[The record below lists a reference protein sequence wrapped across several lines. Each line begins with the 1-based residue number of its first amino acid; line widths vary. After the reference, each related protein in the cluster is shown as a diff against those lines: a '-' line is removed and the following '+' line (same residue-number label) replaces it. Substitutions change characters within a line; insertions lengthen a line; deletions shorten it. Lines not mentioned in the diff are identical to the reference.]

1 MGTLGRS
8 RQSAFGVGVC
18 VASSYIL
25 WERQV
30 SYQRHLIAG
39 VGIQANSFEVAE
51 FEFILVLYTTALA

>member
-8 RQSAFGVGVC
+8 RQAAVAVG

-39 VGIQANSFEVAE
+39 VGIQANSFEVAV
-51 FEFILVLYTTALA
+51 FEFILVLYTTALV